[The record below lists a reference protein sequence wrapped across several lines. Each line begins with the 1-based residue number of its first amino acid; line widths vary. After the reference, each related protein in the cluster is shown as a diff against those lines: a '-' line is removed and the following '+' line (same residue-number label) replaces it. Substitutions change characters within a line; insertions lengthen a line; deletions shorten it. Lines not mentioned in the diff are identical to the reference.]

1 MGLATEMTI
10 LGELNNEEI
19 AVLGD
24 ESGQNQGT
32 VSTYNKL
39 AVFLS
44 SYIPFEQFCYF
55 KIIFPQKLKID
66 SAL

>member
-24 ESGQNQGT
+24 ESVQNQGT

-44 SYIPFEQFCYF
+44 SYIPFE
-55 KIIFPQKLKID
+55 
-66 SAL
+66 

>member
-1 MGLATEMTI
+1 MLQVVENDKSLLVDDGHSI
-10 LGELNNEEI
+10 LKNLDSELNNEEI

-24 ESGQNQGT
+24 ESGENQGT

-44 SYIPFEQFCYF
+44 SYIPFE
-55 KIIFPQKLKID
+55 
-66 SAL
+66 